1 MQNTAYRLFHYKYSS
16 KAVKEI
22 AKRLFQ
28 PTAYSITYLCRIAEF
43 VNTSFLGALLE
54 QSRNASS

>member
-22 AKRLFQ
+22 AIRLFQ
-28 PTAYSITYLCRIAEF
+28 PTAYGITYLCRIAEF
-43 VNTSFLGALLE
+43 VNASFLALLE